1 MGPSVQVYVFAPLAI
16 KSVNCPMQII
26 VEPVILIVGVGFTI
40 KLVVVVFEQETLFV
54 PTIV

>member
-1 MGPSVQVYVFAPLAI
+1 
-16 KSVNCPMQII
+16 MQII